1 MHTILVVDDD
11 KEICKTLKSIFLDEG
26 FKVHVAQTPEEAVKK
41 IKTEHIHLILLDV
54 WFGKDSWDGVNLL
67 ERIKQFSP
75 VVPIIMI
82 SGHATLEL
90 AVKAIKK
97 GAYDFLEKPFD
108 LDRLLLCVRHA
119 LEHTQ
124 LRIHRVT
131 SEKEEASWPFPLPP
145 ALMRFTST
153 DARVL
158 ILGENGTGKTAITKE
173 IVKHSFRK
181 DAPVLMLDADMLN
194 ALSESTLLGEEHAK
208 VVKQIGIF
216 EQAQGG
222 TIILRNVDNLSLAL
236 QKMMTRVWDV
246 GGVVRLNG
254 QDLVPLNVRFLA
266 TAQESFFTLSEHFL
280 KEFFDRITLNHFSI
294 KPLRHSREEIRMWV
308 EYLLPS
314 LNSKHHKNAQGIE
327 DAMLCALQAYEWPGN
342 ITQLANVLE
351 NAVIVSHGTTLTVEN
366 FTLPIVVSSG
376 SVHQDL
382 FNLSL
387 MDARCMFEYF
397 YIASRLTKE
406 NGNVSRVAKEIGME
420 RSALHRKI
428 KHLEERRIDINRKSS
443 LGAAISS
450 G

>member
-1 MHTILVVDDD
+1 MNTILVVDDD
-11 KEICKTLKSIFLDEG
+11 KEICKTLKSVLLDEG
-26 FKVHVAQTPEEAVKK
+26 FKVHIAQTPEEALKK

-131 SEKEEASWPFPLPP
+131 AEKEQAAWPFSLPP
-145 ALMRFTST
+145 ALMRFAST

-158 ILGENGTGKTAITKE
+158 IIGENGTGKTAVAKE
-173 IVKHSFRK
+173 VFKHSCRK
-181 DAPVLMLDADMLN
+181 DAPILTLDAEVLN
-194 ALSESTLLGEEHAK
+194 ALPEHVLLGEEQDK
-208 VVKQIGIF
+208 IVKQVGLF

-222 TIILRNVDNLSLAL
+222 TIILRNVDQLNATL
-236 QKMMTRVWDV
+236 QKTLTRIWDI
-246 GGVVRLNG
+246 GGVVRVHG
-254 QDLVPLNVRFLA
+254 QDIVPLNIRFLA
-266 TAQESFFTLSEHFL
+266 TARETFFTHSQQFL
-280 KEFFDRITLNHFSI
+280 REFFDRITLNHFFI
-294 KPLRHSREEIRMWV
+294 KPLRSAREEIRMWV
-308 EYLLPS
+308 EHLLPEF
-314 LNSKHHKNAQGIE
+314 NAKHQKNVRSV
-327 DAMLCALQAYEWPGN
+327 DNAMLCALQSYEWPGN
-342 ITQLANVLE
+342 VTQLSNALE
-351 NAVIVSHGTTLTVEN
+351 NAVIMAKGTALTVED
-366 FTLPIVVSSG
+366 FSLPIIVSS
-376 SVHQDL
+376 SSLHQDL
-382 FNLSL
+382 FDLPL

-397 YIASRLTKE
+397 YITSRLTKE

-428 KHLEERRIDINRKSS
+428 KHLEERRIEINRKSHS
-443 LGAAISS
+443 DLLASTG
-450 G
+450 